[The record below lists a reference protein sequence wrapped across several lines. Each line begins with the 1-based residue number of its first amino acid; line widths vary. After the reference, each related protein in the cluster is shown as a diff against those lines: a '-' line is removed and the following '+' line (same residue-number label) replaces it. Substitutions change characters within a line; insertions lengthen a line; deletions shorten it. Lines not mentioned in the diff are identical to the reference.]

1 MMSFIMKQPKL
12 TTEHLNE
19 IITSLVSR
27 SPNYVGKVDLVYGLA
42 IVVLRFYLGKEWV
55 NTNVFPFEKVSTSQ
69 ARSRRSFLRTES
81 SKHEEKFE
89 YQDRVIKLAEF
100 LFNLCS
106 VEGFEEKLEDLRNKD
121 LEAVYSELQCAG
133 FIAKRSIPFRFV
145 TPSGT
150 RGCDYDVE
158 MLNVEGKPIPTEIKT
173 KVEGTAISM
182 STIKSSLDAARRQ
195 LPSGCPG
202 VAFVKI
208 PEAWVSVPEV
218 AVQVAQALE
227 EFFKNTGRVVAIVF
241 LWEEWKLL
249 STGQRAC
256 LTKFRVERNEKT
268 SLGSS
273 AISIIFGQLA
283 GPPDAKW
290 TNFLDFARQYVQ

>member
-1 MMSFIMKQPKL
+1 MISFIMKQPKL
-12 TTEHLNE
+12 TTNHLDN
-19 IITSLVSR
+19 IITWLMSR
-27 SPNYVGKVDLVYGLA
+27 FPNYADEVFLAYGLA
-42 IVVLRFYLGKEWV
+42 IEVLRFYLESEWV
-55 NTNVFPFEKVSTSQ
+55 NTNVFPFEKVTTSQ
-69 ARSRRSFLRTES
+69 AHSRRSFLRTES
-81 SKHEEKFE
+81 SKHDEKFE
-89 YQDRVIKLAEF
+89 YQDRVIKLAEL

-106 VEGFEEKLEDLRNKD
+106 VEGFEEKLEDLSNKD
-121 LEAVYSELQCAG
+121 LESVYAELQCAG
-133 FIAKRSIPFRFV
+133 FIAHRSIPFRFV

-208 PEAWVSVPEV
+208 PEAWVSDPEV
-218 AVQVAQALE
+218 AEQVAQALE
-227 EFFKNTGRVVAIVF
+227 EFFRNTTRVAAIVF
-241 LWEEWKLL
+241 FWEEWMLL
-249 STGQRAC
+249 STGQSVC
-256 LTKFRVERNEKT
+256 LEKFRVKRNEKT

-273 AISIIFGQLA
+273 SISIIFGQLA